1 MGKIL
6 LKGRKIKKNAGIF
19 SATLKDIE
27 KALEKLNQRKPPTDP
42 KIKLF

>member
-6 LKGRKIKKNAGIF
+6 RKGRKIKENTGIF

-27 KALEKLNQRKPPTDP
+27 KALEKLNQRKSPTDP
-42 KIKLF
+42 KTKLP